1 MIEAKG
7 NTQRTKISREE
18 SSKRIV
24 HERHEKHEKT
34 GNTVIST
41 DFFRVFRVFRGQI
54 AFSLLGS
61 CL

>member
-7 NTQRTKISREE
+7 NAQSTKIIRGE
-18 SSKRIV
+18 STKSIV

-34 GNTVIST
+34 GNTIIST
-41 DFFRVFRVFRGQI
+41 VFFRVFRGQI

-61 CL
+61 HS